1 MQKRSVSILKLIVL
15 VYGFILSIELIKNIS
30 LLILP
35 HISNT
40 LTSVINSSPIKA
52 LSFGWIITTVLQSG
66 GLVSAIIATF
76 VGNNIINYMTGL
88 YILMGTVIGA
98 TITSLLVCF
107 LIKPRRKKDFRH
119 GFEIALSYVIFSL
132 TTMILV
138 FVLEYFF
145 GIFSWMITKLNS
157 VFVDGIFIDR
167 FPNFIEIITKPIT
180 DLELFTSY
188 PGIGL
193 IVAILLLFF
202 SLEFIS
208 KAVIEVFGGEN
219 KTRKMVH
226 QYFDNKWSAF
236 LIGMGLTAICLN
248 SNVTIGLLVPLAAA
262 RLVKL
267 YQVIPYIIGAKIGT
281 VTDTILS
288 ALIVGKAS
296 ALSLAL
302 VYASFGIIGALIWL
316 PQTGNLFKITKY
328 LSKQIIKVSK
338 TRFIIFIGLFILIPL
353 LLILLIH

>member
-1 MQKRSVSILKLIVL
+1 MQRRSVSILKLILL
-15 VYGFILSIELIKNIS
+15 VYGFVLSIELIKNIS
-30 LLILP
+30 IMILP

-52 LSFGWIITTVLQSG
+52 LSFGWIITTILQSG

-107 LIKPRRKKDFRH
+107 IIKPKRKKDFRH

-132 TTMILV
+132 TTVILV

-145 GIFSWMITKLNS
+145 GVFSWMIGKLNS
-157 VFVDGIFIDR
+157 VLSDGIFIDK
-167 FPNFIEIITKPIT
+167 FPNLIEIITKPIT
-180 DLELFTSY
+180 SLELFVSY
-188 PGIGL
+188 PGIGF

-208 KAVIEVFGGEN
+208 KAVIEVFGGEH

-226 QYFDNKWSAF
+226 KFFGNKWSAF
-236 LIGMGLTAICLN
+236 LIGVGLTAICFN
-248 SNVTIGLLVPLAAA
+248 SNVTIGLLVPLAAS
-262 RLVKL
+262 RLIKL
-267 YQVIPYIIGAKIGT
+267 YHAIPYIIGAKIGT

-288 ALIVGKAS
+288 ALIVGKS
-296 ALSLAL
+296 TALSLAL
-302 VYASFGIIGALIWL
+302 VYASFGIVGALIWL

-338 TRFIIFIGLFILIPL
+338 IRVIIFLGLFILIPL
-353 LLILLIH
+353 ILILII